1 MKISLAV
8 FALAGLLTAS
18 STLQAEDWR
27 GTATVHEQP
36 VPVHLVLSDPA
47 ADGSVT
53 GAFINGPEKQV
64 STSGELKD
72 GHLVLRFDYFARK
85 LEGDIKDGKLEGTF
99 GGARGGYVP
108 LTLQRDPKPAEE
120 LSASQ
125 VKAIAGDWE
134 IAVQSPKGESAWTLR
149 VTPASGRSAEAKAVI
164 LRIDGDTGGLYGG
177 YDAAAKAYQFTRFG
191 ASGSAVYTITSNA
204 DGTLT
209 VVNPLAKSQQ
219 WSARRPAEA
228 RKENLAPPTQ
238 SSQQTSVIDPSKPLA
253 FTATD
258 LDGHTVTNR
267 DPRLEGK
274 VVIVAIGGSWCPNC
288 HDEAPFLEELYKRY
302 HDKGLEIVDLSFE
315 EPDQLKNPTRLRAF
329 QKKYGLEYPILLA
342 GTPDQLNEKLPQG
355 KNLNC
360 WPTAFFI
367 GRDGLVKEA
376 HAGFS
381 GPATGKAYVD
391 LKAETEALIE
401 RLLRARPAR
410 KLASARSGSTL
421 QHAGR

>member
-1 MKISLAV
+1 MKNSLA
-8 FALAGLLTAS
+8 ALALCGLATLVVTAR
-18 STLQAEDWR
+18 ADDWR
-27 GTATVHEQP
+27 GVALVHDQK
-36 VPVHLVLSDPA
+36 VPVHLVLSAPA

-53 GAFINGPEKQV
+53 GTFLNGQEKQT
-64 STSGELKD
+64 SSSGELKD
-72 GHLVLRFDYFARK
+72 GHLLLHFDYFARK
-85 LEGDIKDGKLEGTF
+85 LEGDIKDGRLEATF
-99 GGARGGYVP
+99 GGARGGFVP
-108 LTLQRDPKPAEE
+108 VTLGEDAKPEETLTEAP
-120 LSASQ
+120 

-134 IAVQSPKGESAWTLR
+134 IAVKSPKGESAWTLR
-149 VTPASGRSAEAKAVI
+149 VTPAGGKSAEAKAVI

-177 YDAAAKAYQFTRFG
+177 YDDAAKLYRFSRFG
-191 ASGSAVYTITSNA
+191 ASGSALYTIA
-204 DGTLT
+204 AAPDGTLT
-209 VVNPLAKSQQ
+209 VTNLLAKGQP
-219 WSARRPAEA
+219 WSARRPTEA
-228 RKENLAPPTQ
+228 RKENLAPPTK
-238 SSQQTSVIDPSKPLA
+238 SNQQTGVNDPDKPLA
-253 FTATD
+253 FAAKD
-258 LDGHTVTNR
+258 FDGKTVTNN
-267 DPRLEGK
+267 DPRFAGK

-315 EPDQLKNPTRLRAF
+315 EPDQLANPTRLRAF

-342 GTPDQLNEKLPQG
+342 GSPDQLNEKLPQG

-391 LKAETEALIE
+391 LKAETDALVE
-401 RLLRARPAR
+401 KLLRTQPPRH
-410 KLASARSGSTL
+410 LASSHGGAAG